1 MRQVYLHKKK
11 TENNYAFKKNTRE
24 KKLRAKSYNNSFIGA

>member
-11 TENNYAFKKNTRE
+11 TENNYAFKKIQE
-24 KKLRAKSYNNSFIGA
+24 KKIESKIL